1 MKKIIIALGTVAI
14 AAGLQAAT
22 YNWAASSNGAV
33 FNGYDAPTM
42 GTQWA
47 SATAQSGL
55 TYYLIYTA
63 GISQGDLLSG
73 LRDGKTMADFSA
85 NTLVSGTTG
94 SDGKIAQQTFST
106 DSTKFALD
114 SSDKMS
120 VYYAILNSDSSAV
133 YLSVAQSKAAD
144 LSGGQVSYSIATA
157 TSKILRDND
166 GTTAFGSAGWYSVA
180 PEPTSGLLM
189 LLGMAGLALR
199 RRRA

>member
-1 MKKIIIALGTVAI
+1 MKKLIIALGAAVV

-22 YNWAASSNGAV
+22 YNWSAMSNGAV
-33 FNGYDAPTM
+33 FNGYDAPST

-55 TYYLIYTA
+55 SYYLIYTA
-63 GISQGDLLSG
+63 GLSQSDLLAG
-73 LRDGKTMADFSA
+73 LRDGKTMADFAA
-85 NTLVSGTTG
+85 NTIATGTTG
-94 SDGKIAQQTFST
+94 SDGKIAKQTFST

-114 SSDKMS
+114 GSDKMS

-144 LSGGQVSYSIATA
+144 LSGGQVDYSIATA

>member
-1 MKKIIIALGTVAI
+1 MKKLIIALGAVAV

-22 YNWAASSNGAV
+22 YNWSAMSNGAV

-73 LRDGKTMADFSA
+73 LRGGKTMADFSE
-85 NTLVSGTTG
+85 NTIISGTTG
-94 SDGKIAQQTFST
+94 SDGKIAKETFTT
-106 DSTKFALD
+106 DSSKFALD
-114 SSDKMS
+114 GDGKMS
-120 VYYAILNSDSSAV
+120 VYYAIFNSDDSSI

>member
-1 MKKIIIALGTVAI
+1 MKKLIIALGAVAV

-22 YNWAASSNGAV
+22 YNWSAMSNGAV

-73 LRDGKTMADFSA
+73 LREGKTMDDYSA
-85 NTLVSGTTG
+85 HTLKTGTTG
-94 SDGKIAQQTFST
+94 SDGKVAAATFTT

-114 SSDKMS
+114 GSGKMS
-120 VYYAILNSDSSAV
+120 VYYVVFNSDDSMVYFSA
-133 YLSVAQSKAAD
+133 AQSKAAD
-144 LSGGQVSYSIATA
+144 LSGGQVDYSIATA

-189 LLGMAGLALR
+189 LLGMAGLALKR
-199 RRRA
+199 KRA

>member
-1 MKKIIIALGTVAI
+1 MKKLIIALGAVVA

-22 YNWAASSNGAV
+22 YNWSAGSNGAV

-63 GISQGDLLSG
+63 GISQADLLSG
-73 LRDGKTMADFSA
+73 LREGKTMSDFAD
-85 NTLVSGTTG
+85 NTLKTGTTG
-94 SDGKIAQQTFST
+94 GDGKIANQKFST

-114 SSDKMS
+114 GSGKMS
-120 VYYAILNSDSSAV
+120 VYYVVFNSDESMA
-133 YLSVAQSKAAD
+133 YFSVAQSKAAD
-144 LSGGQVSYSIATA
+144 LSGGQVDYSIATA